1 MRTIKF
7 KGKDVNTDEW
17 LYGDLAKCNGD
28 TFIATYNEVEPTYT
42 YTTEDIHINKV
53 IPETVC
59 QFVMRHEGND
69 IYEHDLIR
77 YLVFLCEVVFD
88 EKIGAFCLLYLR
100 SQTLGRIP
108 LGEELRLSGYELEG
122 NIFDNK

>member
-7 KGKDVNTDEW
+7 RGKDVNTGKW
-17 LYGDLAKCNGD
+17 LYGDFVQCNGE
-28 TFIATYNEVEPTYT
+28 TFISNYNEVGQLTYT
-42 YTTEDIHINKV
+42 KDDIHINKV

-59 QFVMRHEGND
+59 QLAIQYKGQD
-69 IYEHDLIR
+69 IYEHDLVR
-77 YLVFLCEVVFD
+77 LYGLLCEVVFD
-88 EKIGAFCLLYLR
+88 SKRGCFCLLYVRTQKL
-100 SQTLGRIP
+100 SMFS

>member
-7 KGKDVNTDEW
+7 RGKDVNTGEW
-17 LYGDLAKCNGD
+17 LYWQFGDGNGD
-28 TFIATYNEVEPTYT
+28 TFY
-42 YTTEDIHINKV
+42 NKV

-88 EKIGAFCLLYLR
+88 ERIGAFCLLYLR
-100 SQTLGRIP
+100 SRTLGRIP
-108 LGEELRLSGYELEG
+108 LGEELCLSGYELEG

>member
-7 KGKDVNTDEW
+7 RGKDVNTGKW
-17 LYGDLAKCNGD
+17 LYGDFVQCNGE
-28 TFIATYNEVEPTYT
+28 TFISNYNEVGQLTYT
-42 YTTEDIHINKV
+42 KEDIHINKV

-88 EKIGAFCLLYLR
+88 ERIGAFCLLYLR
-100 SQTLGRIP
+100 SRTLGRIP
-108 LGEELRLSGYELEG
+108 LGEELRLTELELEG

>member
-7 KGKDVNTDEW
+7 RGKDVNTGEW
-17 LYGDLAKCNGD
+17 LYGDFVKCNGE
-28 TFIATYNEVEPTYT
+28 TFISNYNEVGQLTYT
-42 YTTEDIHINKV
+42 KDDIHINKV

-88 EKIGAFCLLYLR
+88 ERIGAFCLLYLR
-100 SQTLGRIP
+100 SRTLGRIP
-108 LGEELRLSGYELEG
+108 LGEELRLSDYELEG

>member
-7 KGKDVNTDEW
+7 RGKDVNTGEW
-17 LYGDLAKCNGD
+17 LYGDFVKCNGE
-28 TFIATYNEVEPTYT
+28 TFISNYNEVGQLTYT
-42 YTTEDIHINKV
+42 KGDIHINKV

-59 QFVMRHEGND
+59 QFVMRHEGNE

-88 EKIGAFCLLYLR
+88 ERIGAFCLLYLR

>member
-7 KGKDVNTDEW
+7 RGKDVNTGKW
-17 LYGDLAKCNGD
+17 LYGDFVKCNGE
-28 TFIATYNEVEPTYT
+28 TFISNYNEVGQLTYT
-42 YTTEDIHINKV
+42 KEDIHINKV

-77 YLVFLCEVVFD
+77 YLGFLCEVVFD
-88 EKIGAFCLLYLR
+88 ERIGAFCLLYLR

>member
-1 MRTIKF
+1 MRPIKF
-7 KGKDVNTDEW
+7 RGTDVNTGEW
-17 LYGDLAKCNGD
+17 LYGGFVQCNGE

-59 QFVMRHEGND
+59 QFVTRHKGND

-77 YLVFLCEVVFD
+77 CFGFLFEVVF
-88 EKIGAFCLLYLR
+88 EEGIGVCCLLYLENR
-100 SQTLGRIP
+100 ILGRIL
-108 LGEELRLSGYELEG
+108 LGKGLELSDYELVG